1 MKKYANLMIFALFTA
16 LMFGSFV
23 VSAPREQV
31 NSCLAKPYPVSNPVT
46 RGLQRF
52 LGMNLLASK
61 AAESQ
66 IKSQLSKLAQG
77 QYDIDLKTYSAMD
90 LAAGKFKDL
99 TLEGKNIYN
108 ADKGI
113 SLSYIKIESL
123 CDFIWLDYK
132 KDPIQPLAPVYLSF
146 KTVLTEDDLR
156 RIISSSEFQRSLKN
170 IGLRAFNRDI
180 FTVSFRN
187 LNADIVNDKI
197 FMIGE
202 METSGVTKSR
212 SPVRIGMGLDVDR
225 NGNIRPRNVE
235 FDSPALFGIDKFI
248 AQIIEFVNPIDF
260 AIRSLEYGGRNLD
273 VKNLVINNDKI
284 EVDGT
289 FWLPSSRK

>member
-1 MKKYANLMIFALFTA
+1 MKKHANLLIFALFTA
-16 LMFGSFV
+16 LLFGSFA
-23 VSAPREQV
+23 VSVPKEQV
-31 NSCLAKPYPVSNPVT
+31 NSCPAKPYPLSNPVT

-52 LGMNLLASK
+52 LGLNLAASK
-61 AAESQ
+61 VAESQ

-77 QYDIDLKTYSAMD
+77 EYKIDLKTYSAMD
-90 LAAGKFKDL
+90 LKAGKFKDL

-113 SLSYIKIESL
+113 SLSYVKIESL
-123 CDFIWLDYK
+123 CDFIWLDYN

-146 KTVLTEDDLR
+146 QSVLTENDLR
-156 RIISSSEFQRSLKN
+156 RIVSSREFQRNMKGM
-170 IGLRAFNRDI
+170 GLRAFNRDI
-180 FTVSFRN
+180 FTVSFKN

-197 FMIGE
+197 YLLGD
-202 METSGVTKSR
+202 MEVNGVTKGR

-225 NGNIRPRNVE
+225 SGNIRPENVE
-235 FDSPALFGIDKFI
+235 FNSPAFFGLDKFI
-248 AQIIEFVNPIDF
+248 SQIIEFVNPIDF
-260 AIRSLEYGGRNLD
+260 AIRTLEYGGRDLYVN
-273 VKNLVINNDKI
+273 NLVIKDDKI